1 MDKMYCA
8 PEILVSKTKTE
19 ADWWSVGVLLFELVT
34 GSSFNQ
40 IFPSGLMPHTPLH
53 WALDNE
59 QKSNDE
65 DELKDLIANLI
76 QTSPQMR
83 LTSQQIKDHR
93 FFRGVNWDS

>member
-1 MDKMYCA
+1 M
-8 PEILVSKTKTE
+8 
-19 ADWWSVGVLLFELVT
+19 
-34 GSSFNQ
+34 
-40 IFPSGLMPHTPLH
+40 
-53 WALDNE
+53 DNE